1 MKAVNL
7 NFHGT
12 DNIKTTICWIL
23 SILAWSFFLGIGWTS
38 IFLKDDFL
46 WTLVRKTDL
55 YIPFYGDDVYPYF
68 PIQINKYFIY
78 IIFCATLLISTIAF
92 SAYLIYSIC
101 IKKTSVFNGMMGKIT
116 RFHFIPLFCASAIFM
131 IGHFIEVNN
140 KGLEIFRDIDI
151 KDIKDIKDII
161 DIKDIKDIKDI
172 NVIINYKKIKDLY
185 KYLDLDT
192 KNRDKNRSLIIISM
206 VFAAI
211 GIITLTIV
219 HTQTIIEPWYASLL
233 IKKGAFSFLIALFG
247 YSLFYCG
254 LEIGI
259 IQKIDEFSPYNIAKY
274 ILEATIDEKK
284 TEVKNLINN
293 AATSLSI
300 CIGVL
305 NIGLSI
311 GLKDPTI
318 SFANLL
324 IYIGMAIYFYKVDEK
339 SKDVISGK
347 DNGDGPIDIVMMV
360 LSALAISLI
369 FLQNKA
375 DTFK

>member
-1 MKAVNL
+1 MKAVNV

-12 DNIKTTICWIL
+12 DNIKTSICWIL
-23 SILAWSFFLGIGWTS
+23 SILAWSFYLGIGWTS

-46 WTLVRKTDL
+46 WILVRNTKL
-55 YIPFYGDDVYPYF
+55 YIPIYGDVNPYF
-68 PIQINKYFIY
+68 PIQINRSFIY

-151 KDIKDIKDII
+151 NDINDII
-161 DIKDIKDIKDI
+161 NI
-172 NVIINYKKIKDLY
+172 KKIKDLY

-211 GIITLTIV
+211 GIITLTII

-293 AATSLSI
+293 AATSLLI

-360 LSALAISLI
+360 LSALAIPII
-369 FLQNKA
+369 FIQNKA